1 MKKLLTISLLT
12 ILPLLVNAQLQDTIT
27 TYTHPEIPSMIT
39 EPHARMV
46 YLAEHYWDR
55 VDFRDPNYAR
65 HPEIT
70 EQAYV
75 NFIDI
80 LRRLP
85 LDVAD
90 YCIKAMMRS
99 AEKAKNNYMYMANLC
114 DKYLNDPNS
123 PFRSEDLYIPVLEEV
138 TKCQILSK
146 DERIRPVAQLKV
158 IRMNRP
164 GMPAR
169 DFSMTLPDGSR
180 LSLYDIESPYVLLY
194 LNTPGCEAC
203 RKTINAI
210 RLAPNINKRLKS
222 GQLVIV
228 AVDPDLE
235 REDWENNLSDYPSS
249 WINAYDD
256 THEIMNRPLY
266 DLKAMP
272 TIYLLDSTKHVL
284 LKDCTVN
291 QADRALR
298 Y

>member
-1 MKKLLTISLLT
+1 MKKLLTIGLISF
-12 ILPLLVNAQLQDTIT
+12 IPLLACAQQRDTIT
-27 TYTHPEIPSMIT
+27 TYTHPDIPYMIT

-46 YLAEHYWDR
+46 YLAEHYWDK

-65 HPEIT
+65 HPDIT
-70 EQAYV
+70 EQAFV
-75 NFIDI
+75 NYIDI

-85 LDVAD
+85 SDVAD
-90 YCIKAMMRS
+90 YCIKGMMRS

-123 PFRSEDLYIPVLEEV
+123 PFRSEDLYIPVIEEV
-138 TKCQILSK
+138 VTSRVLSNEEK
-146 DERIRPVAQLKV
+146 IRPRAQMKM

-164 GMPAR
+164 GMPAH
-169 DFSMTLPDGSR
+169 DFTMTLPDGSR
-180 LSLYDIESPYVLLY
+180 LSLYDIKSQYILLY
-194 LNTPGCEAC
+194 LNTPGCDAC
-203 RKTINAI
+203 RKTINAL
-210 RLAPNINKRLKS
+210 RLAPNINKRLNG

-228 AVDPDLE
+228 AVDPDPE
-235 REDWENNLSDYPSS
+235 REDWEANLSDYPSS
-249 WINAYDD
+249 WINGYDD

-272 TIYLLDSTKHVL
+272 TIYLLDNTKHVL

-291 QADRALR
+291 EADRALR